1 MCRFC
6 EQAAAEAA
14 AEAGGDAGSGLTA
27 ADRLEAESCGTLRA
41 QRLPC
46 VVLTGILGAGK
57 TTLLRR
63 ILTESGLRIAVIE
76 NEVGQESI
84 DDKLL
89 RDDKARIAM
98 DNADEVVLMPNGC
111 MCCRVRGDLVDTFKR
126 LIGRAKTLDGVVL
139 ELSGLSSLAPVVQTF
154 FSDSFVQRSLQLD
167 SVICVIDGL
176 QSDRLLLGKSTYDG
190 GPEAAKDFE
199 LLGELTREQI
209 SLSDTVILNK
219 LNARNDGKEI
229 EIDLRESIKQIN
241 RTCRIETCALRDAPL
256 PEILQPGRLMKEHA
270 FSLKKAS
277 ELSDILLFVDQPSD
291 HSRSESHDHHHHH
304 HHHHSDATHHEGHGH
319 NHGDGNGHGNH
330 HHENGHHRDK
340 VHTHDSLGFATM
352 SVTLRD
358 GPLDWGRLRGW
369 IETSIIESCPDA
381 LIRYKGLL
389 WSRKHGQDIRVVMQ
403 GVFGHVD
410 FVPQGL
416 YMDEDKYSV
425 LVFIGALDRQNLR
438 ERLEKGVRAC
448 LFDKE
453 ELASENAALGKPLTP
468 TNEFIGQ
475 KQRMLTE
482 SFVSSGGTFRDEM
495 LY

>member
-256 PEILQPGRLMKEHA
+256 PEILQPGRLMKE
-270 FSLKKAS
+270 
-277 ELSDILLFVDQPSD
+277 
-291 HSRSESHDHHHHH
+291 
-304 HHHHSDATHHEGHGH
+304 
-319 NHGDGNGHGNH
+319 
-330 HHENGHHRDK
+330 
-340 VHTHDSLGFATM
+340 
-352 SVTLRD
+352 
-358 GPLDWGRLRGW
+358 
-369 IETSIIESCPDA
+369 
-381 LIRYKGLL
+381 
-389 WSRKHGQDIRVVMQ
+389 
-403 GVFGHVD
+403 
-410 FVPQGL
+410 
-416 YMDEDKYSV
+416 
-425 LVFIGALDRQNLR
+425 
-438 ERLEKGVRAC
+438 
-448 LFDKE
+448 
-453 ELASENAALGKPLTP
+453 
-468 TNEFIGQ
+468 
-475 KQRMLTE
+475 
-482 SFVSSGGTFRDEM
+482 
-495 LY
+495 